1 MKVVIAILA
10 GIGAIAIALCLAVGF
25 TWYSDQVKSR
35 MPNCGDVI
43 STVEELSRESGKKKI
58 VNASDQTLAI
68 TYINGALAQVGQQIL
83 NGECN
88 PRNGQPCPGNG
99 PFQSQD
105 SRGDI
110 EEAQRKA
117 QEAQKRAGTGI
128 APPNQPNCFD
138 RNGGPTSPSVQPDP
152 KLCSGKSIDTEVK
165 EAKQRREAEQAADL
179 QKRAELR
186 AKFNHALESRQYTF
200 NGARLDG
207 EDVNKKVC
215 SVNLTITGQTVFGAP
230 TITHNVERYS
240 IQMSDDGRPWIT
252 LGRVLI
258 KPCPLQPAPIG
269 TGG

>member
-99 PFQSQD
+99 PFQSQ
-105 SRGDI
+105 R
-110 EEAQRKA
+110 
-117 QEAQKRAGTGI
+117 
-128 APPNQPNCFD
+128 F
-138 RNGGPTSPSVQPDP
+138 
-152 KLCSGKSIDTEVK
+152 
-165 EAKQRREAEQAADL
+165 QRRYRGSTTKGSGGSETSGDRYSSAQS
-179 QKRAELR
+179 AEL
-186 AKFNHALESRQYTF
+186 F
-200 NGARLDG
+200 
-207 EDVNKKVC
+207 
-215 SVNLTITGQTVFGAP
+215 
-230 TITHNVERYS
+230 
-240 IQMSDDGRPWIT
+240 
-252 LGRVLI
+252 
-258 KPCPLQPAPIG
+258 
-269 TGG
+269 